1 MAHPVDAGQCRD
13 EMPVQATR
21 CPPADVL
28 AADTTEETGGL
39 EQLET
44 SHLPLRSRPVPLDA
58 SESSGGHRCAT
69 QMALIAVAGRLCRQR
84 SSMSTAYSRP
94 FPT

>member
-1 MAHPVDAGQCRD
+1 
-13 EMPVQATR
+13 
-21 CPPADVL
+21 
-28 AADTTEETGGL
+28 
-39 EQLET
+39 
-44 SHLPLRSRPVPLDA
+44 LPLRSRPVPLDA